1 MSKTNS
7 LKNIY
12 EMDGVYGDADK
23 FASNTNRLALMLTF
37 ITNLEKKPQEI
48 LDIGC
53 GTGHLANEI
62 KKIYPSANITGID
75 ISKKAITIGKKKYK
89 QITLLQGD
97 AEKNLPFAS
106 VHFDLVI
113 SGEHIEHLQDP
124 DTYLSEINRVMKK
137 DGILL
142 LTTPNLGYWASRIL
156 LLFGRQPY
164 YLEPSLRKTLPIVS
178 FGKKTFPE
186 NLETLPSGHLRLYT
200 FDMLKKLLNAYDF
213 TTVGAKGSYMLKNFP
228 FKQLD
233 HLFANFPSLS
243 FGLILKVKKNYYE

>member
-1 MSKTNS
+1 MSNTNFN
-7 LKNIY
+7 KDIY

-23 FASNTNRLALMLTF
+23 FAPNANRLQHMLAF
-37 ITNLEKKPQEI
+37 ITKLEKTPREI

-62 KKIYPSANITGID
+62 KKIYPNANITGID
-75 ISKKAITIGKKKYK
+75 ISKKAIAIGKKAYK

-106 VHFDLVI
+106 ACFDLVI

-124 DTYLSEINRVMKK
+124 DTYLSEINRILKK

-142 LTTPNLGYWASRIL
+142 LTTPNLGYWVSRIL

-178 FGKKTFPE
+178 FGKKSFPE
-186 NLETLPSGHLRLYT
+186 NLDILPSGHLRLYT
-200 FDMLKKLLNAYDF
+200 FDMLKKLLNAYGF
-213 TTVGAKGSYMLKNFP
+213 TTLDAKGSYMLKNFP

-233 HLFANFPSLS
+233 HFFANFPSLS
-243 FGLILKVKKNYYE
+243 FGLILKVKKNYE